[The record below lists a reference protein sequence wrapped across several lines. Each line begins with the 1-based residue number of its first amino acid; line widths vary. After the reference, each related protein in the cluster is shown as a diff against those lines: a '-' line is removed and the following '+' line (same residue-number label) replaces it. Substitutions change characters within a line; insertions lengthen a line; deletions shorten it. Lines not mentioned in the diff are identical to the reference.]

1 MMSRKDGKLQQ
12 LEDKIKWD
20 CDIARLDPSHNNKKK
35 GNRMSYILDVMNE
48 KIEPRADRITLERYI
63 IESSYITKYLSP
75 IVKDNALAIYHV
87 LFHLSYFQTG
97 KAEVVIPW
105 AKVGAFICSDQG
117 NIIDDNSTVKRRL
130 PPLIQNQCI
139 TVNRQ
144 RSGANKIVVH
154 LPSEIPACKELIE
167 KEESTLLR
175 TEKPDDADYYTDQ
188 ERRLMVLERDNRKC
202 TYCLVDVAEDSY
214 VLDHIVP
221 ISKGGTN
228 KKFNLVTSCQECNQ
242 RKRDEDA
249 IKFLLSNYRAQLIN
263 QDEYLKQK
271 DYIENLISKQ
281 N

>member
-1 MMSRKDGKLQQ
+1 
-12 LEDKIKWD
+12 
-20 CDIARLDPSHNNKKK
+20 
-35 GNRMSYILDVMNE
+35 MSYILDVMNG

-63 IESSYITKYLSP
+63 IESSYITKYLSR
-75 IVKDNALAIYHV
+75 IVKDNALSVYHV

-97 KAEVVIPW
+97 KAELVIPW
-105 AKVGAFICSDQG
+105 AKVGTFIRSDQG
-117 NIIDDNSTVKRRL
+117 NIIDNTTVKRRL

-144 RSGANKIVVH
+144 RGEANEIVVH
-154 LPSEIPACKELIE
+154 LPSEIPACRELIE
-167 KEESTLLR
+167 KEESTLLK

-188 ERRLMVLERDNRKC
+188 ERRLMVLERDERKC

-228 KKFNLVTSCQECNQ
+228 KKFNLVTSCQGCNQ
-242 RKRDEDA
+242 RKQDEDA
-249 IKFLLSNYRAQLIN
+249 IKFLLSNYRAQFIN
-263 QDEYLKQK
+263 QDEYLNQK
-271 DYIENLISKQ
+271 NYIENLISKQ